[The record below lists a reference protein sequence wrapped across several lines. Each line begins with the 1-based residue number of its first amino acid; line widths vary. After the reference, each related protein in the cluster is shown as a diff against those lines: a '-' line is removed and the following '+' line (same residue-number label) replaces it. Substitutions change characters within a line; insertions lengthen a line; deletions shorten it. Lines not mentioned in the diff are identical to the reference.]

1 MLGNISKSKFAIKW
15 SIKWKLMAIMTILML
30 SLVTIL
36 TYIQISSQK
45 KMLENELNKRITLMK
60 ENLRERGKSFIA
72 NLSDQV
78 ENNIASF
85 NFSGAIEAV
94 KVRAKNNRDIRYAV
108 LMDSSGQVFI
118 HTLNLNP
125 GQSKLTERD
134 ARALKHKNVVVG
146 EYQKGNESV
155 IEIVNSIQISTE
167 PWGVLRLVYTLEH
180 LDREIEDSR
189 QQIGYDIKQMI
200 YNSVLTSLGF
210 MGICF
215 IIVVILSTRFSKPLI
230 HLTHVARKLSI
241 GDFSISS
248 DIRIRSKDEVGVL
261 AETFIEMSNELK
273 DSYRKLEEYNR
284 TLEQKV
290 EKRTEEL
297 NKTLEVVEETNEK
310 ITDSIRY
317 AKMIQRSLLPNPGSI
332 KSFLPDSFFIW
343 KPRDIVGGDFIF
355 TDSFK
360 EGFVIAVIDCT
371 GHGVPGAFITM
382 IATFGL
388 RKITR
393 DEGCHDPAEILKRL
407 NFIIKTSLKQ
417 DTEYAQSDD
426 GLDAAVCFVSGQSS
440 VVSGQLSVVSGQLSV
455 VSGQSSVVSG
465 QSSVVSG
472 QSSVVS
478 GQSSVVSGQP
488 SVVSRQLSV
497 VSGQSSVTTDNRQPT
512 TDNRQ
517 PTTDNRQPT
526 TDNRQLIFAGAKLPL
541 IYIHN
546 DEINVIKGNRQSI
559 GYKKSK
565 LNFDFTNHVINVREG
580 MSFYMASDGFPDQ
593 LGEKTDRRFG
603 SKRFKNLLKESCD
616 NPFEKQRDI
625 ILEAFDEYKGKSER
639 QDDVTVVGFGF
650 K

>member
-1 MLGNISKSKFAIKW
+1 MLGNTSKRTIAVKW
-15 SIKWKLMAIMTILML
+15 SIKWKLMAIMTILIL

-60 ENLRERGKSFIA
+60 ENLKERGKSFIG

-78 ENNIASF
+78 ENDIASF

-94 KVRAKNNRDIRYAV
+94 KIRTESNREIRYAV

-118 HTLNLNP
+118 HTLNPNP
-125 GQSKLTERD
+125 DQSELTERD
-134 ARALKHKNVVVG
+134 VRALNQKDAVVE

-155 IEIVNSIQISTE
+155 IEIANSIQISE

-180 LDREIEDSR
+180 LDREIKDSR
-189 QQIGYDIKQMI
+189 EQIISEINRMI
-200 YNSVLTSLGF
+200 YNSILTSLGF

-215 IIVVILSTRFSKPLI
+215 IIVFILSTRFSKPLI
-230 HLTHVARKLSI
+230 HLTDFARKLSK

-261 AETFIEMSNELK
+261 AATFIEMSNELE

-290 EKRTEEL
+290 QERTEEL
-297 NKTLEVVEETNEK
+297 NKTLEVVEEANEK

-317 AKMIQRSLLPNPGSI
+317 AKMIQRSLLPNPESI

-355 TDSFK
+355 MDSFK
-360 EGFVIAVIDCT
+360 KGFIIAIIDCT

-426 GLDAAVCFVSGQSS
+426 GLDAAVCFVSGQLP
-440 VVSGQLSVVSGQLSV
+440 VVGGQLPVVGGQLSVSGQP
-455 VSGQSSVVSG
+455 
-465 QSSVVSG
+465 
-472 QSSVVS
+472 
-478 GQSSVVSGQP
+478 SVVSGQP
-488 SVVSRQLSV
+488 SVATDNRQW
-497 VSGQSSVTTDNRQPT
+497 TTDNGQPT

-517 PTTDNRQPT
+517 RT
-526 TDNRQLIFAGAKLPL
+526 TDNRQLTFAGAKLPL

-546 DEINVIKGNRQSI
+546 DEINVIKGDRQSI

-565 LNFDFTNHVINVREG
+565 LNFDFTNHVVNVREG

-603 SKRFKNLLKESCD
+603 SRRFKNLLKENCN
-616 NPFEKQRDI
+616 NPFEEQRDI
-625 ILEAFDEYKGKSER
+625 ILSAFDEYKGKSER

-650 K
+650 KNGNN